1 MSVKQ
6 FVKPAE
12 EIQNEF
18 SINVEDLLT
27 WSDEEITQLNSKYL
41 PCWGSY
47 ETEDHPNQ
55 GQFILTKIKRG
66 REDLGQDPNT
76 ISLDGVRYTADGS
89 FKLHNAWRRDPLK
102 VGKILLVPDPRVYS
116 LILDDLKKIN
126 EREGGNYFY

>member
-12 EIQNEF
+12 QIENAK
-18 SINVEDLLT
+18 SIDVEELLT

-47 ETEDHPNQ
+47 ETEDHLNE
-55 GQFILTKIKRG
+55 GQFILTKIERG
-66 REDLGQDPNT
+66 REDRGQDPNT
-76 ISLDGVRYTADGS
+76 IALDGVRFTANGS
-89 FKLHNAWRRDPLK
+89 FKVHNAFRRDTLK
-102 VGKILLVPDPRVYS
+102 VGKFLLVPDPRAYS
-116 LILDDLKKIN
+116 LILDDLRKMN